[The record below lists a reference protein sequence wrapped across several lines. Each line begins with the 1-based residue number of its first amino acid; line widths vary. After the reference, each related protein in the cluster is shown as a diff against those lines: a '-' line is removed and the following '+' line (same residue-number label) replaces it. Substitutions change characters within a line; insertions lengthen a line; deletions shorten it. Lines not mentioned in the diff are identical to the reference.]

1 MYEIEKLKKHIMNGC
16 LSGLPPGFG
25 TEKNERLH
33 RLLNRSMLTGAT
45 RISVELAV
53 AILTLLF
60 HYQSSLTSPATH
72 QYNSK
77 VGCAVL
83 IETHINGSWT
93 ERSMEYTFPFSSIT
107 EETTEQ
113 GTTATEPASS
123 NVESADNVIVIAEN
137 QLRTY
142 IQNLFPK

>member
-1 MYEIEKLKKHIMNGC
+1 MYEIQKLKKHIMNGC

-60 HYQSSLTSPATH
+60 HYHTSRTSPANH
-72 QYNSK
+72 QCNSK
-77 VGCAVL
+77 VRCAVP
-83 IETHINGSWT
+83 IEAHMTGS
-93 ERSMEYTFPFSSIT
+93 
-107 EETTEQ
+107 
-113 GTTATEPASS
+113 
-123 NVESADNVIVIAEN
+123 
-137 QLRTY
+137 
-142 IQNLFPK
+142 